1 MVENRIR
8 NKICVNIVFMIVST
22 VNAFGSN
29 GYILPDYHR
38 LLINGKAITMSLGIY
53 PDGTLFLKFNEAE
66 YAIPDL
72 EAFKRGTE
80 QAMEDTQALQHGGE
94 NGGAGLRAKEPIL
107 LLYNSAAEQHDQA
120 NRRYF
125 TLAFDRQ
132 GTVNQYPIK
141 ITFYNGIFQPTSYDF
156 PPGELQYLQKKI
168 DIILENKEEYIA
180 KAMAGNDKNQ

>member
-1 MVENRIR
+1 MVKNRIGS
-8 NKICVNIVFMIVST
+8 NVCFIAIFMIASV
-22 VNAFGSN
+22 VNAFGGN

-38 LLINGKAITMSLGIY
+38 LLINGKAFTMNLGIY
-53 PDGTLFLKFNEAE
+53 PDGTLFLKFNAAE
-66 YAIPDL
+66 YAIHDP
-72 EAFKRGTE
+72 EAFKRGTA

-94 NGGAGLRAKEPIL
+94 NGGEGLRAKEPIL
-107 LLYNSAAEQHDQA
+107 LLYNSASEQHDQVKMK
-120 NRRYF
+120 YF

-180 KAMAGNDKNQ
+180 KAMADNDGSQ